1 MRVVVLVAVVLLAG
15 CGGAETTTPR
25 PPTIP
30 RALAQSL
37 RAQSDGV
44 AAALHA
50 GDGCLAQQR
59 AVALQTSVIKAVNRH
74 RLAPR
79 FQETLVGSVN
89 DLVSRITCVPPP
101 APAPRSEPHAHP
113 HPKPHAHP
121 HPKPHAHHGKKHK

>member
-1 MRVVVLVAVVLLAG
+1 MKAVAVAAVTVVLLAG
-15 CGGAETTTPR
+15 CGSSHSSTPR
-25 PPTIP
+25 RPTMP

-37 RAQSDGV
+37 RAQADNV
-44 AAALHA
+44 AAALAA

-59 AVALQTSVIKAVNRH
+59 AVALQTSVIRAVNDR

-101 APAPRSEPHAHP
+101 PPPPAHGHHHEKHDEHR
-113 HPKPHAHP
+113 K
-121 HPKPHAHHGKKHK
+121 HGKKDD

>member
-1 MRVVVLVAVVLLAG
+1 MKAVAVAAVTVVLLAG
-15 CGGAETTTPR
+15 CGSSHSSTPR
-25 PPTIP
+25 RPTMP

-37 RAQSDGV
+37 RAQADNV
-44 AAALHA
+44 AAALAA

-59 AVALQTSVIKAVNRH
+59 AVALQTSVIRAVNDR

-101 APAPRSEPHAHP
+101 AAPAPPPPHGHD
-113 HPKPHAHP
+113 HEKHHE
-121 HPKPHAHHGKKHK
+121 HGKHGKKDD